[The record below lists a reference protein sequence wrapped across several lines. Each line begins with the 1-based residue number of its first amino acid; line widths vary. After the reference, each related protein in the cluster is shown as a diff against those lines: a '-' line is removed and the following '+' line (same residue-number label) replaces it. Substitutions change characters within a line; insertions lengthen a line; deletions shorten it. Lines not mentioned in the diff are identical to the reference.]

1 MTQPPFSGN
10 DFFDQ
15 IDSVARNLTG
25 NAFRLKRDDPD
36 APQKFTEFVAQ
47 SEQEFNATQPQVA
60 PQSFR
65 DFEQGGF
72 RQPQTAQI
80 ASGT

>member
-25 NAFRLKRDDPD
+25 NAFRLKRNDPT

-47 SEQEFNATQPQVA
+47 GEQEFGSSHSGQHSHSRLLT
-60 PQSFR
+60 SSK
-65 DFEQGGF
+65 G
-72 RQPQTAQI
+72 
-80 ASGT
+80 ASK

>member
-25 NAFRLKRDDPD
+25 NAFRLKKNDPT

-47 SEQEFNATQPQVA
+47 SEQEFGQQPQQQA
-60 PQSFR
+60 QPQSFT
-65 DFEQGGF
+65 DFEQG
-72 RQPQTAQI
+72 
-80 ASGT
+80 

>member
-25 NAFRLKRDDPD
+25 NAFRLKRNDPT
-36 APQKFTEFVAQ
+36 APQKRNTRRVGSSEYNGKTYYFCSQGCKGKFDANPAQ
-47 SEQEFNATQPQVA
+47 YPK
-60 PQSFR
+60 
-65 DFEQGGF
+65 
-72 RQPQTAQI
+72 
-80 ASGT
+80 